1 MYKYQMLT
9 AEGRGYSLPRVAS
22 LLIAGSACC
31 SAGVAKS
38 EVVMVRDRS
47 VGVVDVDVVRDR
59 LAGVNVLEPVVVDDR
74 LAAVDVSDS
83 SCD

>member
-1 MYKYQMLT
+1 
-9 AEGRGYSLPRVAS
+9 
-22 LLIAGSACC
+22 
-31 SAGVAKS
+31 
-38 EVVMVRDRS
+38 MVRDRS

>member
-1 MYKYQMLT
+1 V
-9 AEGRGYSLPRVAS
+9 SLPRVAS

-38 EVVMVRDRS
+38 KVVMVRDRS

-59 LAGVNVLEPVVVDDR
+59 LAGVVVLEPVVVDDR
-74 LAAVDVSDS
+74 LAAVYVSIRMYRSILDRLQQS
-83 SCD
+83 WEYH